1 MAVSNP
7 SLRQS
12 LLAPYIKTI
21 KSPLMRNEALVGF
34 AFLSPWILGF
44 LLFTLIPMVLTL
56 AMTFSNFRLVQDEP
70 LRFVGF
76 DNYAKLTNDPLVR
89 QALVVTLRFGLI
101 SLPLAVILPVLL
113 AALINSK
120 SLWGKGLFYTL
131 FYMPTIVPLVSAA
144 FIWSGVLN
152 PQSGWVNQILLTLGV
167 QNPPDWFASPT
178 WVYPALVIMGLWG
191 IGGGMVLMLAA
202 MQGVSTELYEA
213 AQMDGAGP
221 ITQFFYI
228 TLPMVSPVIFYNLIL
243 AVIALFQYFL
253 PAVVLFS
260 GNGDPAGSTW
270 FYNLYLYKQFFTYQ
284 DMAYGAT
291 LAWLMFMIILVITGV
306 LWWSQKYWV
315 FYTSEK

>member
-1 MAVSNP
+1 MATSSPPV
-7 SLRQS
+7 RQS
-12 LLAPYIKTI
+12 PLAPYL
-21 KSPLMRNEALVGF
+21 KSPLMMSEAFTGF
-34 AFLSPWILGF
+34 AFLLPWILGF

-56 AMTFSNFRLVQDEP
+56 LMTFTNFRLVQAEP
-70 LRFVGF
+70 LGFVGF
-76 DNYAKLTNDPLVR
+76 DNYVKLLNDPQVR
-89 QALVVTLRFGLI
+89 QALSVTIRFGLI
-101 SLPLAVILPVLL
+101 SLPLSVLLPIGL

-152 PQSGWVNQILLTLGV
+152 PQSGWVNKILVGIGV
-167 QNPPDWFASPT
+167 QNPPEWFTSPT

-191 IGGGMVLMLAA
+191 IGSGMVLMLAA
-202 MQGVSTELYEA
+202 MQGVSAELYEA
-213 AQMDGAGP
+213 AQVDGAGP
-221 ITQFFYI
+221 LTRFFYI
-228 TLPMVSPVIFYNLIL
+228 TLPMISPVIFYNLL
-243 AVIALFQYFL
+243 LSVVALFQYFL

-291 LAWLMFMIILVITGV
+291 LAWLMFMIILAVTAV

-315 FYTSEK
+315 FYAGEK